1 MPHHQQHRTLAN
13 FSSKPYIE
21 TRDQKK
27 RKNRTPTDKRYI
39 CEIFFLTKRKEKEE
53 KAATKLT
60 QQQMTKFS
68 PRHLQ
73 VRTFKNFLQKLP
85 KYASF
90 LRHKYKKKLP
100 KKILLP
106 ELQATYVGIEIQ
118 KSLRNSPTASNASA
132 RSLSLSALQV
142 PSLVVRK
149 NWTKP

>member
-27 RKNRTPTDKRYI
+27 RKNRTPTDKRF
-39 CEIFFLTKRKEKEE
+39 FFLTKRKEKEG

-90 LRHKYKKKLP
+90 LRHKYEKNWQKRTYSESSKRRRLGLRSKNP
-100 KKILLP
+100 R
-106 ELQATYVGIEIQ
+106 AT
-118 KSLRNSPTASNASA
+118 RSPRRTLA
-132 RSLSLSALQV
+132 LSFSALQV
-142 PSLVVRK
+142 PSLLVRK